1 MREAKG
7 WRGARD
13 RRGRGVRGPLAWPPV
28 PAMVTRAEAF
38 DDLVLDTAGRFRG
51 VLGRRWAQ
59 VEFAVE
65 DVPGDGPLPWET
77 SAPLCRSFP
86 AEGSLPT
93 RVVLYRRPIEALA
106 TRGEET
112 AALVHEVLL
121 DQVAELLGVDPD
133 EIDPPPDGRR

>member
-1 MREAKG
+1 MIS
-7 WRGARD
+7 
-13 RRGRGVRGPLAWPPV
+13 
-28 PAMVTRAEAF
+28 RADAF
-38 DDLVLDTAGRFRG
+38 DDLVLDTAGRFRS
-51 VLGRRWAQ
+51 VLGRRWEQ

-77 SAPLCRSFP
+77 SAPLARIFP

-93 RVVLYRRPIEALA
+93 RVVIYRRPIEALA

-121 DQVAELLGVDPD
+121 DQVAEMLGVDPD
-133 EIDPPPDGRR
+133 EIDPPDPRR